1 MTVLRWAAALG
12 IAAATW
18 TVVHARSPAVSGWS
32 EADRSPIGDGPLFA
46 VANRRQ
52 GVEDEPVVV
61 LLHGI
66 VGSGRSWGA
75 TYDEMPAA
83 VVVLDVLGFGRSMS
97 VPVADYSRSS
107 HLGAVRDT
115 LAGAGL
121 SDRPIILVGHSMGS
135 VLALHAAAAMDNV
148 VGAVAISAPLYDSVE
163 EGMDHIG
170 AADPLASLVAVGDVA
185 ERICGWMCKY
195 RRLARALWPILA
207 IRWPVPVAADGVL
220 HTWPAYRGSLQSLV
234 LDSGYRAALATLRER
249 GIPVRLVN
257 GDTDGVPVTG
267 HAEALAATHA
277 NTHAITIAGGGHGVP
292 LSHPQRCRAVIE
304 SLL

>member
-1 MTVLRWAAALG
+1 M
-12 IAAATW
+12 
-18 TVVHARSPAVSGWS
+18 
-32 EADRSPIGDGPLFA
+32 
-46 VANRRQ
+46 
-52 GVEDEPVVV
+52 VV

-66 VGSGRSWGA
+66 VGSGRSWA
-75 TYDEMPAA
+75 AMYDEMPAT

-97 VPVADYSRSS
+97 VPTADYSRSS
-107 HLGAVRDT
+107 HVDAVRDT

-121 SDRPIILVGHSMGS
+121 TDRPIVLVGHSMGS
-135 VLALHAAAAMDNV
+135 VLALHAAAAMDDV
-148 VGAVAISAPLYDSVE
+148 VGAVAMAAPLYDSME

-185 ERICGWMCKY
+185 ERICGWMCEH
-195 RRLARALWPILA
+195 RRLARTLWPILA

-234 LDSGYRAALATLRER
+234 LDSDYDAALATLNQR
-249 GIPVRLVN
+249 GIPVRLLN

-267 HAEALAATHA
+267 RAEASAATHA
-277 NTHAITIAGGGHGVP
+277 NTSAIIIAGGDHGVP
-292 LSHPQRCRAVIE
+292 LSHPERCRAVIE